1 VVLVRDGSVIPHIA
15 LAQSTSQMDWSKL
28 NLVVYSTGSGKA
40 SGLVCLPSDKILHNV
55 SLVKNGNG
63 YKIENDPFAG
73 KVKWNIKEY

>member
-1 VVLVRDGSVIPHIA
+1 
-15 LAQSTSQMDWSKL
+15 
-28 NLVVYSTGSGKA
+28 VVYSIGSGKA